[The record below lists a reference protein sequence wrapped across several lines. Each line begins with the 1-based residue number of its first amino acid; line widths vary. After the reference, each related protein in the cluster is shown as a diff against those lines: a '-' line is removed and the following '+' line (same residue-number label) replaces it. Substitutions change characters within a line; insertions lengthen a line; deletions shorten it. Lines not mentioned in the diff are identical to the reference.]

1 MSKKVTKEQIAE
13 WKAKHEDVFKLSV
26 DGKVCYL
33 KRPTRQI
40 ISAAEVSAG
49 ENSIKFNESIIRDS
63 WLGGDM
69 EFQTED
75 SLFFGVSKQ
84 IDKIIDTAKVE
95 LEKL

>member
-1 MSKKVTKEQIAE
+1 MPIVKKEQVAE
-13 WKAKHEDVFKLSV
+13 WKAKYKDVYKISFN
-26 DGKVCYL
+26 GRVCFL

-40 ISAAEVSAG
+40 ISAAEVTAG
-49 ENSIKFNESIIRDS
+49 ENSIKFNECIIRDS

-84 IDKIIDTAKVE
+84 IDKIIETAKVD